1 MSSLVIYILL
11 WITFIHKQECA
22 VIHID
27 HHKRVKD
34 GIDYI
39 MHKYLNPLR
48 TLTADLPNHA
58 IEMQIEIHETS
69 QKPQKR
75 VLRVANSRN
84 PKKALMKRSQDETK
98 ASTAESPGAPV
109 AEPSTIASTATDV
122 APPSAAIAAESTA
135 QPAAAPAAPS
145 SDPSKVPVYMDDLKK
160 IIDDLENRLRS
171 TPEGTTTVTTT
182 TIISRKQGGG
192 EASCNNGGGG
202 GGNGGGGGGNGG
214 GGGGGNGGG
223 GGGGNQLQTPVRS
236 IQDIVQ
242 LLQKAIHIEHQMPKP
257 DDNNLEWVQLK
268 IPKNL

>member
-98 ASTAESPGAPV
+98 ESPGAPV